1 MTQYAMKPQDIV
13 ILLKIILCKG
23 KAWQSKELASQ
34 LYISASEISKSLK
47 RSEYAGLISADR
59 TTVARQ
65 SLMEFIQY
73 GLHYVFPAKPGSMAN
88 GILTAH
94 SHPFMAKH
102 FSADMKYVWPD
113 AKGYDRGLII
123 EPLYENVVRAVKE
136 DEQLYKI
143 LALIDVI
150 RVGRVRE
157 MKLAVEELKKEI
169 G

>member
-1 MTQYAMKPQDIV
+1 MVHNGMKPQDIV
-13 ILLKIILCKG
+13 VLLKIILYRG
-23 KAWQSKELASQ
+23 SAWQSKMLAAQ
-34 LYISASEISKSLK
+34 LHISASEVSKSLR
-47 RSEYAGLISADR
+47 RSEYAGLISAER
-59 TTVARQ
+59 GAVARQ

-73 GLHYVFPAKPGSMAN
+73 GLPYVFPAKPGGMAN

-102 FSADMKYVWPD
+102 FAAEMKYVWPD
-113 AKGYDRGLII
+113 AHGYDRGLVI
-123 EPLYENVVRAVKE
+123 EPLYDNVTKAVKN
-136 DEQLYKI
+136 DEQLYKL

-157 MKLAVEELKKEI
+157 IKLAIDELKKEI